1 MLLSKLSFFSSDFC
15 VVNNNN
21 NNNNKK
27 KKKIG
32 ERVGRFFGFVLY
44 IIIM

>member
-15 VVNNNN
+15 VVNNN

>member
-15 VVNNNN
+15 AVNNNN